1 MPRYKHIDLSPRLLP
16 VVLEQQLIPG
26 TFAYA
31 VHIRIDEL
39 DLSAFDAHYRNDT
52 TSASANVPSVLL
64 KAVLVAFAH
73 GIVSS
78 RGIER
83 ECPEAC
89 ARIGRDGRV
98 SGST

>member
-39 DLSAFDAHYRNDT
+39 DLGLR
-52 TSASANVPSVLL
+52 
-64 KAVLVAFAH
+64 
-73 GIVSS
+73 
-78 RGIER
+78 
-83 ECPEAC
+83 C
-89 ARIGRDGRV
+89 ALP
-98 SGST
+98 